1 MATTRQEEELV
12 DDVDDIN
19 VFAKLLNGDPA
30 AQKLAEELLAPQHD
44 LFVAQVRG
52 WSCPR
57 FLAKKG

>member
-19 VFAKLLNGDPA
+19 VFAKLLNRRP
-30 AQKLAEELLAPQHD
+30 KLAEELLAPQHD